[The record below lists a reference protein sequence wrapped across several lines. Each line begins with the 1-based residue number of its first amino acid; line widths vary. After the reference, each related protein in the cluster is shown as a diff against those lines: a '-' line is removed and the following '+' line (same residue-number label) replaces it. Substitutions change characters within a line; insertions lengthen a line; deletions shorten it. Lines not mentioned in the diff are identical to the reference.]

1 MTRKAPNPESGV
13 GFQAESKSFG
23 QPSAGMQGFGA
34 QRKFSD
40 NAKITEEVKNSFSN
54 LTLSDLNTRS
64 TIPSFDNTPTSSMN
78 TPFSLGESSAGE
90 QSSRK
95 ILAKP

>member
-1 MTRKAPNPESGV
+1 MVKKLANPEA
-13 GFQAESKSFG
+13 GFNLQSDSTPFG
-23 QPSAGMQGFGA
+23 KPAMQGFGA

-40 NAKITEEVKNSFSN
+40 NAKITEEVKNVFDN
-54 LTLSDLNTRS
+54 LTLSDLKTRS
-64 TIPSFDNTPTSSMN
+64 TVPSFDNTPTSTSV
-78 TPFSLGESSAGE
+78 PISLGESSE